1 MANSEIKEV
10 KKYKFTQLNV
20 DDQTGEEYLLELH
33 PESDADI
40 INVTKGTNAYPG
52 TASNVQDALEEV
64 YGLAKEGGVT
74 GVKGAAEGT
83 YRTGQVNLTP
93 ENIGAQKAFTDGG
106 ATIASESNGIVTIKT
121 GVSQDKGKIGNS
133 TDSDITLGAAAK
145 KGVATSIS
153 SSSTNND
160 LATAKA
166 VNDAIIALPS
176 PMVFKGSLGTGG
188 TITELPTASA
198 ANEGYTYKVITAGT
212 YAGQAAGV
220 GDMFICGKPDG
231 SSSYAWILIPAGDEP
246 EGTVTSVGLSMP
258 TGFSVE
264 NTPIT
269 SSGTLTVKFAS
280 GYSLPTTAKQS
291 AWDGKQA
298 QIAKTGSATKPVYF
312 SAAGTVAEASTYAGG
327 TKVTL
332 NGADKGASEASFYA
346 PAGAGTSGQ
355 ILKSSGTGAPTWVN
369 QSTLSVGSATT
380 AGGFASAKTVAL
392 TGDVTGS
399 ASGGASGGWSITT
412 TLANSGVT
420 AGTYSAVTVNA
431 KGLVTAGAQF
441 IEVGAAGQSAPSANL
456 AVGGIFF
463 KQI

>member
-1 MANSEIKEV
+1 MAV
-10 KKYKFTQLNV
+10 KKYKITQLQE
-20 DDQTGEEYLLELH
+20 DESLLELH

-40 INVTKGTNAYPG
+40 INVTKGTGAYPG

-74 GVKGAAEGT
+74 GVKGNAEST

-133 TDSDITLGAAAK
+133 TGADITLGAAAK

-166 VNDAIIALPS
+166 VNDAIVALPS

-198 ANEGYTYKVITAGT
+198 ANEGYTYKVITKGT

-231 SSSYAWILIPAGDEP
+231 SSSYSWILIPAGDEP

-258 TGFSVE
+258 ACFSVE

-269 SSGTLTVKFAS
+269 SSGTLTVKFAD
-280 GYSLPTTAKQS
+280 GYSIPTTAKQT
-291 AWDGKQA
+291 AWDGKY
-298 QIAKTGSATKPVYF
+298 AKPSGGIPKTDLASAVQTSLGKADTAYQK
-312 SAAGTVAEASTYAGG
+312 ASTGIPKTDLASAVQTSLGKADSAVQSIKATGDATG
-327 TKVTL
+327 TATV
-332 NGADKGASEASFYA
+332 
-346 PAGAGTSGQ
+346 
-355 ILKSSGTGAPTWVN
+355 SSGA
-369 QSTLSVGSATT
+369 ATI
-380 AGGFASAKTVAL
+380 AL
-392 TGDVTGS
+392 T
-399 ASGGASGGWSITT
+399 
-412 TLANSGVT
+412 LKNSGVT

-431 KGLVTAGAQF
+431 KGIVTGGGQF
-441 IEVGAAGQSAPSANL
+441 VEVGSTGQTAPSASL
-456 AVGGIFF
+456 AVGGLFF
-463 KQI
+463 KEI

>member
-1 MANSEIKEV
+1 MEV
-10 KKYKFTQLNV
+10 KKYKITQLQE
-20 DDQTGEEYLLELH
+20 DESLLELH

-40 INVTKGTNAYPG
+40 INVTKGTGAYPG

-74 GVKGAAEGT
+74 GVKGNAEST

-93 ENIGAQKAFTDGG
+93 ANIGAQAKFIDGS
-106 ATIASESNGIVTIKT
+106 ATIASESNGIVTIKAGVKQT
-121 GVSQDKGKIGNS
+121 GGAIDNS
-133 TDSDITLGAAAK
+133 TDDDITLGAAAK

-212 YAGQAAGV
+212 YAGQVAGV

-231 SSSYAWILIPAGDEP
+231 TSSYSWILIPAGDEP

-264 NTPIT
+264 NSPIT

-280 GYSLPTTAKQS
+280 GYSLPTTAKQT
-291 AWDGKQA
+291 AWDGKY
-298 QIAKTGSATKPVYF
+298 AKPSGGIPKTDLASAVQTSLGKADTAYQK
-312 SAAGTVAEASTYAGG
+312 ASTGIPKSDLVSAVQTSLGKADTAVQSITATGDATG
-327 TKVTL
+327 TATV
-332 NGADKGASEASFYA
+332 
-346 PAGAGTSGQ
+346 
-355 ILKSSGTGAPTWVN
+355 SSGAATIGL
-369 QSTLSVGSATT
+369 TL
-380 AGGFASAKTVAL
+380 K
-392 TGDVTGS
+392 
-399 ASGGASGGWSITT
+399 
-412 TLANSGVT
+412 NSGVS

-431 KGLVTAGAQF
+431 KGIVTAGAQM

>member
-1 MANSEIKEV
+1 MAV
-10 KKYKFTQLNV
+10 KKYKITQLQE
-20 DDQTGEEYLLELH
+20 DESLLELH

-40 INVTKGTNAYPG
+40 INVTKGSGAYPG
-52 TASNVQDALEEV
+52 TATNVQDALEEV
-64 YGLAKEGGVT
+64 YDLASTGGVT
-74 GVKGAAEGT
+74 GVKGNAEST
-83 YRTGQVNLTP
+83 YRTGNVNLTP
-93 ENIGAQKAFTDGG
+93 ANIGAQAAFTDGS
-106 ATIASESNGIVTIKT
+106 ATIASESNGIVTIKA
-121 GVSQDKGKIGNS
+121 GVTQSAGKIANS
-133 TDSDITLGAAAK
+133 TGSNITLGAAAK

-231 SSSYAWILIPAGDEP
+231 SSSYSWILIPAGDEP
-246 EGTVTSVGLSMP
+246 EGTVTSVGVSVP
-258 TGFSVE
+258 TGFSVS

-269 SSGTLTVKFAS
+269 SSGTIAIAFAS
-280 GYSLPTTAKQS
+280 GYSLPTTANQTAWSAKYDKPSGGIPKTDLASAVQTSLGKADSAVQS
-291 AWDGKQA
+291 ITA
-298 QIAKTGSATKPVYF
+298 TGDAT
-312 SAAGTVAEASTYAGG
+312 GTATV
-327 TKVTL
+327 
-332 NGADKGASEASFYA
+332 
-346 PAGAGTSGQ
+346 
-355 ILKSSGTGAPTWVN
+355 SSGAASIGL
-369 QSTLSVGSATT
+369 TL
-380 AGGFASAKTVAL
+380 K
-392 TGDVTGS
+392 
-399 ASGGASGGWSITT
+399 ASGVS
-412 TLANSGVT
+412 
-420 AGTYSAVTVNA
+420 AGTYSAVTVNT
-431 KGLVTAGAQF
+431 KGIVTAGAQM

>member
-1 MANSEIKEV
+1 MAV
-10 KKYKFTQLNV
+10 KKYKITQLQE
-20 DDQTGEEYLLELH
+20 DESLLELH

-40 INVTKGTNAYPG
+40 INVKNGSDAYPG
-52 TASNVQDALEEV
+52 NATNVQKALEEM
-64 YGLAKEGGVT
+64 YGMAVESGVT
-74 GVKGAAEGT
+74 GVKGNAEST

-93 ENIGAQKAFTDGG
+93 DNIGAQPKFTDGS
-106 ATIASESNGIVTIKT
+106 ATIASESNGIVTIKL
-121 GVSQDKGKIGNS
+121 GVSQTAGKIANS
-133 TDSDITLGAAAK
+133 SGSDITLGAAAK

-220 GDMFICGKPDG
+220 GDMFICGKPEG
-231 SSSYAWILIPAGDEP
+231 ASSYSWILIPAGDEP

-258 TGFSVE
+258 TGFSVA

-269 SSGTLTVKFAS
+269 SSGTLTVTFES
-280 GYSLPTTAKQS
+280 GYSLPTTAKQT
-291 AWDGKQA
+291 AWDGKY
-298 QIAKTGSATKPVYF
+298 AKPSGGIPKTDLASAVQTSLGKADSAYQKPSGGIPKTDLASAVQTSLGKADSAVQSITATGDAT
-312 SAAGTVAEASTYAGG
+312 GTATV
-327 TKVTL
+327 
-332 NGADKGASEASFYA
+332 
-346 PAGAGTSGQ
+346 
-355 ILKSSGTGAPTWVN
+355 SSGAASIGL
-369 QSTLSVGSATT
+369 TL
-380 AGGFASAKTVAL
+380 K
-392 TGDVTGS
+392 
-399 ASGGASGGWSITT
+399 ASGVS
-412 TLANSGVT
+412 

-431 KGLVTAGAQF
+431 KGIVTAGAQM

>member
-1 MANSEIKEV
+1 MDP
-10 KKYKFTQLNV
+10 KKYKITQLQE
-20 DDQTGEEYLLELH
+20 DESLLELH

-40 INVTKGTNAYPG
+40 INVEQGPNAYPG
-52 TASNVQDALEEV
+52 NADNVQDALEEL

-74 GVKGAAEGT
+74 GVKGNAEST

-93 ENIGAQKAFTDGG
+93 ANIGAQAAFTDGS
-106 ATIASESNGIVTIKT
+106 ATIASESNGIVTIKA
-121 GVSQDKGKIGNS
+121 GVSQTAGKIANS
-133 TDSDITLGAAAK
+133 TGADITLGAAAK

-166 VNDAIIALPS
+166 VNDAIVALPS

-198 ANEGYTYKVITAGT
+198 SNEGYTYKVITKGT

-220 GDMFICGKPDG
+220 GDLFICAKPEG
-231 SSSYAWILIPAGDEP
+231 SQSYAWILIPAGDEP

-264 NTPIT
+264 NSPIT

-280 GYSLPTTAKQS
+280 GYSLPTTANQTAWS
-291 AWDGKQA
+291 AKYDKPS
-298 QIAKTGSATKPVYF
+298 TGIPKDHL
-312 SAAGTVAEASTYAGG
+312 AEAVKTSLGKADTAYQKPSGG
-327 TKVTL
+327 IPKDHLVSAVQTSLGK
-332 NGADKGASEASFYA
+332 ADTAVQSITATGDATGTATV
-346 PAGAGTSGQ
+346 TSGAAS
-355 ILKSSGTGAPTWVN
+355 IGLTLK
-369 QSTLSVGSATT
+369 
-380 AGGFASAKTVAL
+380 
-392 TGDVTGS
+392 
-399 ASGGASGGWSITT
+399 
-412 TLANSGVT
+412 NSGVS

-431 KGLVTAGAQF
+431 KGIVTAGAQM
-441 IEVGAAGQSAPSANL
+441 IEVGTAGQSAPSANL

>member
-20 DDQTGEEYLLELH
+20 DDQTGEDYLLELH

-52 TASNVQDALEEV
+52 TATNVQKALEEV

-83 YRTGQVNLTP
+83 YHTGQVSLSP

-133 TDSDITLGAAAK
+133 TGSDITLGAAAK

-188 TITELPTASA
+188 TITTLPTASA
-198 ANEGYTYKVITAGT
+198 ANEGYTYKVITKGT

-220 GDMFICGKPDG
+220 GDMFICGKPEG

-280 GYSLPTTAKQS
+280 GYSLPTTANQTAWS
-291 AWDGKQA
+291 AKYD
-298 QIAKTGSATKPVYF
+298 KP
-312 SAAGTVAEASTYAGG
+312 SGGIPKDHLAEAVKTSLGKADTAYQKPSGG
-327 TKVTL
+327 IPKDHLAEAVKTSLGK
-332 NGADKGASEASFYA
+332 ADTAVQSITATGDAT
-346 PAGAGTSGQ
+346 GTATVS
-355 ILKSSGTGAPTWVN
+355 SSGAATIGLTLKN
-369 QSTLSVGSATT
+369 STVS
-380 AGGFASAKTVAL
+380 
-392 TGDVTGS
+392 
-399 ASGGASGGWSITT
+399 
-412 TLANSGVT
+412 

-431 KGLVTAGAQF
+431 KGIVTAGAQM

>member
-1 MANSEIKEV
+1 MAV
-10 KKYKFTQLNV
+10 KKYKITQLQE
-20 DDQTGEEYLLELH
+20 DESLLELH

-40 INVTKGTNAYPG
+40 INVTKGTGAYPG
-52 TASNVQDALEEV
+52 TATNVQDALEEV
-64 YGLAKEGGVT
+64 YDLAKEGGVT
-74 GVKGAAEGT
+74 GVKGNAEGT

-93 ENIGAQKAFTDGG
+93 DNIGAQPKFTDGS
-106 ATIASESNGIVTIKT
+106 ATIASESNGIVTIKA
-121 GVSQDKGKIGNS
+121 GVTQSAGKIANS
-133 TDSDITLGAAAK
+133 TGSNITLGAAAK

-231 SSSYAWILIPAGDEP
+231 TSSYAWILIPAGDEP

-280 GYSLPTTAKQS
+280 GYSLPTTAKQT
-291 AWDGKQA
+291 AWDAKYDKPSGGIPKSDLVSAVQTSLGKADTAYQ
-298 QIAKTGSATKPVYF
+298 K
-312 SAAGTVAEASTYAGG
+312 ASTGIPKSDLASAVQTSLGKADTAVQSITATGDATG
-327 TKVTL
+327 TATV
-332 NGADKGASEASFYA
+332 
-346 PAGAGTSGQ
+346 
-355 ILKSSGTGAPTWVN
+355 SSGA
-369 QSTLSVGSATT
+369 ATI
-380 AGGFASAKTVAL
+380 AL
-392 TGDVTGS
+392 T
-399 ASGGASGGWSITT
+399 
-412 TLANSGVT
+412 LKNSGVT

-431 KGLVTAGAQF
+431 KGIVTGGGQF
-441 IEVGAAGQSAPSANL
+441 VEVGSTGQSAPSASL
-456 AVGGIFF
+456 AVGGLFF
-463 KQI
+463 KEI

>member
-1 MANSEIKEV
+1 MAV
-10 KKYKFTQLNV
+10 KKYKITQLQE
-20 DDQTGEEYLLELH
+20 DESLLELH

-40 INVTKGTNAYPG
+40 INVTKGSGAYPG
-52 TASNVQDALEEV
+52 TATNVQDALEEV
-64 YGLAKEGGVT
+64 YDLASTGGVT
-74 GVKGAAEGT
+74 GVKGNAEST
-83 YRTGQVNLTP
+83 YRTGNVNLTP
-93 ENIGAQKAFTDGG
+93 ANIGAQAAFTDGS
-106 ATIASESNGIVTIKT
+106 ATIASESNGIVTIKA
-121 GVSQDKGKIGNS
+121 GVTQSAGKIANS
-133 TDSDITLGAAAK
+133 TGSNITLGAAAK

-231 SSSYAWILIPAGDEP
+231 SSSYSWILIPAGDEP
-246 EGTVTSVGLSMP
+246 EGTVTSVGVSVP
-258 TGFSVE
+258 TGFSVS

-269 SSGTLTVKFAS
+269 SSGTIAIAFAS
-280 GYSLPTTAKQS
+280 GYSLPTTANQTAWSAKYDKPSGGIPKTDLASAVQTSLGKADSAYQKPSGGIPKTDLASAVQTSLGKADSAVQS
-291 AWDGKQA
+291 ITA
-298 QIAKTGSATKPVYF
+298 TGDAT
-312 SAAGTVAEASTYAGG
+312 GTATV
-327 TKVTL
+327 
-332 NGADKGASEASFYA
+332 
-346 PAGAGTSGQ
+346 
-355 ILKSSGTGAPTWVN
+355 SSGAASIGL
-369 QSTLSVGSATT
+369 TL
-380 AGGFASAKTVAL
+380 K
-392 TGDVTGS
+392 
-399 ASGGASGGWSITT
+399 ASGVS
-412 TLANSGVT
+412 
-420 AGTYSAVTVNA
+420 AGTYSAVTVNT
-431 KGLVTAGAQF
+431 KGIVTAGAQM

>member
-1 MANSEIKEV
+1 MAV
-10 KKYKFTQLNV
+10 KKYKITQLQE
-20 DDQTGEEYLLELH
+20 DESLLELH

-40 INVTKGTNAYPG
+40 INVTKGTGAYPG

-74 GVKGAAEGT
+74 GVKGNAEST

-93 ENIGAQKAFTDGG
+93 DNIGAQPKFTDGS
-106 ATIASESNGIVTIKT
+106 ATIAYESNGIVKIKA
-121 GVSQDKGKIGNS
+121 GVAQSAGKISNS
-133 TDSDITLGAAAK
+133 TDPDITLGAAAK

-166 VNDAIIALPS
+166 VNDAIVALPS

-198 ANEGYTYKVITAGT
+198 SNEGYTYKVITKGT

-220 GDMFICGKPDG
+220 GDLFICGKPEG
-231 SSSYAWILIPAGDEP
+231 SQSYAWILIPAGDEP

-258 TGFSVE
+258 TGFSVA

-269 SSGTLTVKFAS
+269 SSGTLTVTFES
-280 GYSLPTTAKQS
+280 GYSLPTTAKQT
-291 AWDGKQA
+291 AWDGKY
-298 QIAKTGSATKPVYF
+298 AKPSGGIPKTDLASAVQTSLGKADSAYQKPSGGIPKSDLVSAVQTSLDKADTAIQSITATGDAT
-312 SAAGTVAEASTYAGG
+312 GTATV
-327 TKVTL
+327 
-332 NGADKGASEASFYA
+332 
-346 PAGAGTSGQ
+346 
-355 ILKSSGTGAPTWVN
+355 SSGAASIGL
-369 QSTLSVGSATT
+369 TL
-380 AGGFASAKTVAL
+380 K
-392 TGDVTGS
+392 
-399 ASGGASGGWSITT
+399 ASGVS
-412 TLANSGVT
+412 

-431 KGLVTAGAQF
+431 KGIVTAGAQM
-441 IEVGAAGQSAPSANL
+441 IEVGAAGQSTPSANL